1 MRNLSALFSI
11 VLLTFAFNASGENS
25 VTLPNVESVPGPV
38 IVEVDY
44 DFTAHDVYAF
54 EIAIEFD
61 TDELEYVGYSE
72 GDIPDDVDFQ
82 INESSSGLIDISWSK
97 TASRDDAGVLVNL
110 EFDYSGT
117 SDSTPLT
124 FETTAG
130 TIGDT
135 APDSDPSWLSDTDGN
150 IVTTTF
156 TNGSI
161 IFVSPVPLSIWALL
175 LGGILIVSFVITRH
189 YRLF

>member
-11 VLLTFAFNASGENS
+11 ILLGFALNATGQNT
-25 VTLPNVESVPGPV
+25 VTLPDIESVPGPV

-44 DFTAHDVYAF
+44 DFTAYNVNAF

-61 TDELEYVGYSE
+61 TNELDYLGYSE
-72 GDIPDDVDFQ
+72 GDITDDGDFEV
-82 INESSSGLIDISWSK
+82 NESTAGEIVIIWSK
-97 TASRDDAGVLVNL
+97 TTAKDDAGVLVNL
-110 EFDYSGT
+110 EFDYTGT
-117 SDSTPLT
+117 SGSTPLT
-124 FETTAG
+124 FSTTDG
-130 TIGDT
+130 NVGDQ
-135 APDSDPSWLSDTDGN
+135 APSDDPSWLSDTDGN

-161 IFVSPVPLSIWALL
+161 TFVSPVPLSIWALL
-175 LGGILIVSFVITRH
+175 LGVSLMVTFVITRF